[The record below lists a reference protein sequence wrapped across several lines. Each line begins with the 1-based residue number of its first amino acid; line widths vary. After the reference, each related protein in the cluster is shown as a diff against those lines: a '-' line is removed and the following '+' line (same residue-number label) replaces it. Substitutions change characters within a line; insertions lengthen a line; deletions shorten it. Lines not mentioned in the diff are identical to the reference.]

1 MKRPTM
7 KIATTLQIALLLTG
21 ALRAQDG
28 LTTSVSAHMDIY
40 RAGGYDDGSDGTA
53 PAKFTFPAAP
63 GQTLTF
69 SSITGAWSCGV
80 SSLYGPDG
88 STTTVCQPHNMNNPI
103 GTFSGYDTTDFT
115 GGLAGIF
122 LEDGLPHSAP
132 PPLRFYVSDAAAGG
146 IQTNFTSLSP
156 QIGQVFFIGD
166 GLTGTG
172 SGATQMFAVPPTATR
187 LYLGYLDSCSN
198 SVPGCYSNNL
208 GSLTATV
215 NVQIRG
221 LCNTGQ
227 TGANALGCTE
237 VLVAPNP
244 HGGGLHV
251 DGNWAIAYP
260 YPLPFEGFNGPCKL
274 QEFEPAWVD
283 APWINWLPDSYSTVS
298 EWITAND
305 DSNVNTVSILLGNGD
320 GTFKAPVPYPVGP
333 TPQFVTVADIFG
345 DGRLDVL
352 TANSSNTVSILRG
365 KGDCTFEPAE
375 SVSVGGNPICLAVAD
390 FNGDGK
396 TDLAVASHNSDDISV
411 LLGNGDGTFQPA
423 QVYSLLGTLQFVV
436 TADFNGDGLPDLA
449 VVNQSYNG
457 ATILQNIG
465 GGMFEI
471 GASYAVGSG
480 PVSMA
485 VGDVNGDKKP
495 DLMVANYNSETVS
508 VLLDKSQ

>member
-1 MKRPTM
+1 M

-28 LTTSVSAHMDIY
+28 LTTSASAHMDIY

-172 SGATQMFAVPPTATR
+172 SGATQMFTVPPTATR

-298 EWITAND
+298 EWITPY
-305 DSNVNTVSILLGNGD
+305 D
-320 GTFKAPVPYPVGP
+320 GENPQPPGWYVYRTAFPVPAVLPSGVAP
-333 TPQFVTVADIFG
+333 TG
-345 DGRLDVL
+345 
-352 TANSSNTVSILRG
+352 
-365 KGDCTFEPAE
+365 
-375 SVSVGGNPICLAVAD
+375 VSVNGQLASDNTTYTIYLESPAGSANCSVVAGQAIPVNPPGAGFSDFEQWWPFSFTNPSDIAPGAD
-390 FNGDGK
+390 AY
-396 TDLAVASHNSDDISV
+396 L
-411 LLGNGDGTFQPA
+411 
-423 QVYSLLGTLQFVV
+423 YFVV
-436 TADFNGDGLPDLA
+436 RNAN
-449 VVNQSYNG
+449 N
-457 ATILQNIG
+457 ATGIRVE
-465 GGMFEI
+465 FF
-471 GASYAVGSG
+471 GS
-480 PVSMA
+480 SIFH
-485 VGDVNGDKKP
+485 
-495 DLMVANYNSETVS
+495 
-508 VLLDKSQ
+508 